1 VNLSRRNFYMLAALV
16 LGVIGVIVDR
26 SSDATPQVVSVT
38 DSPAMLE
45 NRLAKLRQTA
55 STVPA
60 KAEVLKGV
68 DAVLKSREKGVMVFN
83 TAPQAQAHLM
93 EVIRRIAI
101 GNKID
106 ARGGDFTPPALLGAD
121 YGQVAVSV
129 TFESTIDAFV
139 NFLADLSKET
149 ELIAPSEVHI
159 SIGNAKNKTVNVRMT
174 LAGVVPRKLVPEKKN
189 VMAL

>member
-1 VNLSRRNFYMLAALV
+1 
-16 LGVIGVIVDR
+16 
-26 SSDATPQVVSVT
+26 VVAVT
-38 DSPAMLE
+38 DSPTLLE
-45 NRLAKLRQTA
+45 SRLAKLRKTA
-55 STVPA
+55 AAVPA
-60 KAEVLKGV
+60 KNEVLKGV
-68 DAVLKSREKGVMVFN
+68 DAVLKTREKGVMAFN

-101 GNKID
+101 ANKID

-174 LAGVVPRKLVPEKKN
+174 LAGVVPKKLVPEKKN